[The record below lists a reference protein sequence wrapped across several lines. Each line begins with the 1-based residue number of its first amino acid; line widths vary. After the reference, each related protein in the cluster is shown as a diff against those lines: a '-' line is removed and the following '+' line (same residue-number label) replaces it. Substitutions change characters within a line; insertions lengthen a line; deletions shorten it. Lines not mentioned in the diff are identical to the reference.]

1 MAVALSYHRSAGGVF
16 SLALSASFT
25 SLYVIAYLIPKEKR
39 TKTRNLDGKIGEE
52 LLLYWRS
59 SRINLT
65 SLLWCSPDF
74 IKAFAKLL
82 LAAKRAVE

>member
-1 MAVALSYHRSAGGVF
+1 M
-16 SLALSASFT
+16 LSASFT

-39 TKTRNLDGKIGEE
+39 IKTRNLDGKIDEE

-65 SLLWCSPDF
+65 SSPWCSPDF
-74 IKAFAKLL
+74 INAFAKLL